1 MAVIRSPF
9 SRVPKPVDTSGAA
22 EYYRKVLGRDISG
35 ILPSDV
41 SAPDEDVQPA
51 DVPVAP
57 LRVPEPF
64 DYSRLGSGATVSPTS
79 GRVGG
84 VDSSGVP
91 SELQRPLASAI
102 RTVGR
107 SAVEPEESEGIMGRL
122 RNIASG
128 VSPVSKVQQLL
139 PDFLA
144 DPIES
149 AQGVVKRGVVGA
161 LEYPKRAVQAFV
173 DEAAESKTEG
183 PTPLPFNPLTFD
195 YGDWWDKV
203 WDEEYNIEI
212 RPVEGLTGST
222 GRAARYTDNVIDF
235 VVGEIAL
242 DPWTYSTLGAGKF
255 AGAAGRST
263 LGSELAN
270 NADLIAKFGDDAMKR
285 AGATAVRLGEHGV
298 PRQIREA
305 AVELGLMDA
314 AGVRLFGQVIPGTA
328 DVAGGLGKAFGA
340 TRARLGD
347 VAGGRLS
354 RVATVG
360 SRKALIDIA
369 RDSGGK
375 MSVKQIGGAFAKY
388 SAAVKAKADHAL
400 WAAQN
405 GAYVRT
411 FAAQL
416 DNDPNSALVI
426 DYLDGVIPIEQV
438 PEVSRGNAELLRRE
452 FDRLLEDA
460 NQLRRKLAEKHGVQ
474 VDEIKGIDDY
484 FMRSLTPEAQDFLRS
499 KKATSGQ
506 FKSIVDSMRIDLDE
520 QGSFMQ
526 GRVLQKG
533 SDWLGAPLQRG
544 GLNEIN
550 ERSLAEL
557 GFKWFDDAP
566 GSVLAKYVDNIGRD
580 IQRTFFVDELFRLAP
595 DQIGPIVNNVVP
607 NRTIAK
613 GVEKAM
619 TRWTK
624 LLNTYNRRITGD
636 AGSVY
641 SEAQSS
647 LEGILVAARKVAD
660 PLFEQSDE
668 ARVAL
673 RGLRD
678 ELDAQLQ
685 ELEKLRSYADTVSE
699 GLRRDFEAYVNPLE
713 RQLRDFRAAL
723 DAGEG
728 ERFAAKE
735 WLLARHAE
743 LFPDAVTRPSQPQ
756 QLANQIIRELERVL
770 GGAARTSAVAKT
782 QRQALTTRPDI
793 IVDVAGQNMG
803 LPVVRKEVGRLSRA
817 VSAAKKQYDR
827 LVKNDPDLQ
836 DYDNAADQFHKTA
849 SRLDAAAALAGER
862 GLWDDT
868 VGRLYQED
876 IDSIAQILGEM
887 PTGVRVPRIA
897 EGHQSHFEGYDEA
910 IEMVPVE
917 LLAGM
922 RGNELNYDVADLSRD
937 ISENGIKDPLILIY
951 STEDKFVRLGE
962 GNHRLQAAIDAG
974 FTHLPARVSRKVGK
988 KWVGGAGEYSG
999 IQVRGWTSPE
1009 RIPPN
1014 IKPSEIMDFEVLPK
1028 GTGELTG
1035 PSAEAAGAW
1044 VRKARTTLDQ
1054 LNVIEMPEAERD
1066 LWDRLFK
1073 HLLGHEAD
1081 LAKAERHLEM
1091 AGNIQERLFGPNGL
1105 METVKDDLLADWDVL
1120 SRNFQNIQV
1129 SPELKEILGEWDDG
1143 VRRVLATP
1151 EGMRDLSRA
1160 YNLYYRWFKSTAI
1173 LTPGFTVRN
1182 GFTAA
1187 FNNAV
1192 AGVSPKSMRDG
1203 VRFARA
1209 VREHG
1214 GIWGTQ
1220 GRKKIRTR
1228 GGAATVMKRLG
1239 LNPQEAEIYDNA
1251 FKSVLASGGGQAIDD
1266 VAPRLGKSSRVY
1278 NSKFREV
1285 MAKTGRAVFRPFGG
1299 RVSNAAR
1306 QMNGTVELAVRM
1318 GMALDGA
1325 RKGYTFAENAARIA
1339 RYHFDY
1345 TDLSQLDVAMRR
1357 VIPFWL
1363 FQSRNVPL
1371 QLTNQVMRPGMY
1383 LSWNKLSDATE
1394 EYEDPLMADWR
1405 RRRGGINLPWG
1416 AVIDLDLPFQDVQG
1430 QLGAFT
1436 PMSLLGSATPIIRAP
1451 IEFGTGERIAFG
1463 GSYPYSTDYRGAGL
1477 SDLPAAFAGWIGGFG
1492 DAEGATTT
1500 GTEGVGGIM
1509 VSERFAGPLAG
1520 LAPPLGQLQRVLS
1533 GAQVPQE
1540 LLGGP
1545 EKYYERDPWA
1555 ALLGG
1560 YGGLGYDRITPEE
1573 RESTVRSRQ
1582 YELLD
1587 ELDKLRQTG
1596 KLRER

>member
-1 MAVIRSPF
+1 MPIIRSPF
-9 SRVPKPVDTSGAA
+9 SQPV
-22 EYYRKVLGRDISG
+22 GRPVS
-35 ILPSDV
+35 SDR
-41 SAPDEDVQPA
+41 DVQPVEPVELPSMGIPKISNLPVA
-51 DVPVAP
+51 ATGVDVPVGGDSG
-57 LRVPEPF
+57 RGVPAALIPK
-64 DYSRLGSGATVSPTS
+64 LGSAQRQVLESGQVS
-79 GRVGG
+79 G
-84 VDSSGVP
+84 
-91 SELQRPLASAI
+91 
-102 RTVGR
+102 
-107 SAVEPEESEGIMGRL
+107 EEREGIMGRL
-122 RNIASG
+122 RDIASG
-128 VSPVSKVQQLL
+128 VNPVSRVQQLL
-139 PDFLA
+139 PDFLSE
-144 DPIES
+144 PIES
-149 AQGVVKRGVVGA
+149 AQGLVKRGVVGA
-161 LEYPKRAVQAFV
+161 LEYPKRGVQAFV

-203 WDEEYNIEI
+203 WDEEYNIDI

-222 GRAARYTDNVIDF
+222 GRAARYTDNVVDF

-270 NADLIAKFGDDAMKR
+270 NADLVAKFGDDAMKR

-314 AGVRLFGQVIPGTA
+314 AGVRLFGMVVPGTA
-328 DVAGGLGKAFGA
+328 DVAGGLGRAFGA

-347 VAGGRLS
+347 VAGGRLA

-360 SRKALIDIA
+360 SRKALVDIA

-411 FAAQL
+411 FASQL

-438 PEVSRGNAELLRRE
+438 PAASRENAELLRRE

-499 KKATSGQ
+499 KKATGGR
-506 FKSIVDSMRIDLDE
+506 FKSIVDDMRIDLDE

-533 SDWLGAPLQRG
+533 KPWLGEPLERG

-595 DQIGPIVNNVVP
+595 DQIAPIVSNVVP

-641 SEAQSS
+641 SDAQSS
-647 LEGILVAARKVAD
+647 LERILVAARKVAD

-668 ARVAL
+668 ARVAV

-685 ELEKLRSYADTVSE
+685 ELEKLRVYADSVSE

-713 RQLRDFRAAL
+713 RQLKDFRAAL
-723 DAGEG
+723 DAGDG

-782 QRQALTTRPDI
+782 QREALTTRPDI
-793 IVDVAGQNMG
+793 IVDVAGQQMG

-849 SRLDAAAALAGER
+849 SRLDAATALAGER

-876 IDSIAQILGEM
+876 IDSISQILAELPG
-887 PTGVRVPRIA
+887 PPVRETVQDLTDA
-897 EGHQSHFEGYDEA
+897 ELVYGAKAMLEDGLDDPFGLQRYMGW
-910 IEMVPVE
+910 
-917 LLAGM
+917 
-922 RGNELNYDVADLSRD
+922 ADAS
-937 ISENGIKDPLILIY
+937 I
-951 STEDKFVRLGE
+951 
-962 GNHRLQAAIDAG
+962 
-974 FTHLPARVSRKVGK
+974 
-988 KWVGGAGEYSG
+988 EYSG
-999 IQVRGWTSPE
+999 EVQSRGFDLD
-1009 RIPPN
+1009 N
-1014 IKPSEIMDFEVLPK
+1014 LPD
-1028 GTGELTG
+1028 GLV
-1035 PSAEAAGAW
+1035 AAGKQASEVPVDPSTVAVSAW

-1054 LNVIEMPEAERD
+1054 LNVIEMPEKERD
-1066 LWDRLFK
+1066 LWDRLLK
-1073 HLLGHEAD
+1073 HLLSHEAD

-1151 EGMRDLSRA
+1151 EGLRDLSRA

-1192 AGVSPKSMRDG
+1192 AGVSPKNMRDG
-1203 VRFARA
+1203 IKFARA

-1220 GRKKIRTR
+1220 GRKRIRTR

-1278 NSKFREV
+1278 DSKFREV

-1306 QMNGTVELAVRM
+1306 QLNGTVEMAARM
-1318 GMALDGA
+1318 GMALSGA
-1325 RKGYTFAENAARIA
+1325 RQGYTVAENAARIA

-1383 LSWNKLSDATE
+1383 LSWNKLRDATE

-1405 RRRGGINLPWG
+1405 RRRGAINLPWG

-1430 QLGAFT
+1430 QLEAFT
-1436 PMSLLGSATPIIRAP
+1436 PSSLAGSATPILRAP
-1451 IEFGTGERIAFG
+1451 VELMTGNRIAFG
-1463 GSYPYSTDYRGAGL
+1463 TSYPYSSDYREAGL
-1477 SDLPAAFAGWIGGFG
+1477 SDLPAAFAGWIGGG
-1492 DAEGATTT
+1492 MGMEGGTTT
-1500 GTEGVGGIM
+1500 GADGLM

-1520 LAPPLGQLQRVLS
+1520 LAPPLQQLQRV
-1533 GAQVPQE
+1533 GAAAQIPQD
-1540 LLGGP
+1540 LLGGQ
-1545 EKYYERDPWA
+1545 ESYYERDPLST
-1555 ALLGG
+1555 LLS
-1560 YGGLGYDRITPEE
+1560 YGGLGYTKITPEE
-1573 RESTVRSRQ
+1573 RERTVRSRE
-1582 YELLD
+1582 YDLME
-1587 ELDKLRQTG
+1587 ELDKLRQRG
-1596 KLRER
+1596 KLGQR

>member
-1 MAVIRSPF
+1 MPIIRSPF
-9 SRVPKPVDTSGAA
+9 SQPVRRPASLD
-22 EYYRKVLGRDISG
+22 R
-35 ILPSDV
+35 
-41 SAPDEDVQPA
+41 DVQPVEPVELPSMGIPKISGLPVAAPSASA
-51 DVPVAP
+51 DVSVGGDS
-57 LRVPEPF
+57 RGDVPAALIPK
-64 DYSRLGSGATVSPTS
+64 LGSAQRQVLRSGQVS
-79 GRVGG
+79 G
-84 VDSSGVP
+84 
-91 SELQRPLASAI
+91 
-102 RTVGR
+102 
-107 SAVEPEESEGIMGRL
+107 EEREGIMGRL
-122 RNIASG
+122 RDIASG
-128 VSPVSKVQQLL
+128 VNPASTIQRLL
-139 PDFLA
+139 PDFIA
-144 DPIES
+144 DPIEKV
-149 AQGVVKRGVVGA
+149 QEQVKRPIIGA
-161 LEYPKRAVQAFV
+161 LEYPKRGVQAFV
-173 DEAAESKTEG
+173 DEAAESKTEA
-183 PTPLPFNPLTFD
+183 PTSLPFNPLTFD
-195 YGDWWDKV
+195 FGGWWDKV
-203 WDEEYNIEI
+203 LDDEYNIDI

-222 GRAARYTDNVIDF
+222 GRAARYTDNVVDF

-242 DPWTYSTLGAGKF
+242 DPWTYSTLGSGKF
-255 AGAAGRST
+255 AGATGRST

-285 AGATAVRLGEHGV
+285 AGARAVRIGEHGV
-298 PRQIREA
+298 PREIRDEA
-305 AVELGLMDA
+305 VNLGLMDA
-314 AGVRLFGQVIPGTA
+314 AGVRLFGVPVPGTA
-328 DVAGGLGKAFGA
+328 GVAGDLGRGFGA
-340 TRARLGD
+340 ARARLGD

-354 RVATVG
+354 RFATVG
-360 SRKALIDIA
+360 SRKALVDIA
-369 RDSGGK
+369 RDAKGG
-375 MSVKQIGGAFAKY
+375 MSVKDIAGGFAKY
-388 SAAVKAKADHAL
+388 SAGVKAKADHAL

-416 DNDPNSALVI
+416 NDDPNSALVI
-426 DYLDGVIPIEQV
+426 DYLDGLIPIEQV
-438 PEVSRGNAELLRRE
+438 PEASRGNAELLRRE

-460 NQLRRKLAEKHGVQ
+460 NQLRRKLGEKHGVQ
-474 VDEIKGIDDY
+474 VDEIKSIDDY
-484 FMRSLTPEAQDFLRS
+484 FMRSLTPEAQDFLKS
-499 KKATSGQ
+499 NKATGGR
-506 FKSIVDSMRIDLDE
+506 FKSIVDDMQIDLDD

-533 SDWLGAPLQRG
+533 SDWLGAPLERG

-566 GSVLAKYVDNIGRD
+566 GNVLAKYVDNIGRD

-636 AGSVY
+636 TGSVY

-647 LEGILVAARKVAD
+647 LERILVAARRVAD

-668 ARVAL
+668 ARAAV

-685 ELEKLRSYADTVSE
+685 ELEKLRTYANSVSE

-713 RQLRDFRAAL
+713 RQLKDFRAAL
-723 DAGEG
+723 DAGDG

-743 LFPDAVTRPSQPQ
+743 LFPDAVSRPSQPQ

-782 QRQALTTRPDI
+782 QREALTTRPDI
-793 IVDVAGQNMG
+793 IVDVAGQQMG

-817 VSAAKKQYDR
+817 VSAAKRQYDR

-849 SRLDAAAALAGER
+849 SRLDAATALAGER

-876 IDSIAQILGEM
+876 IDSISQILAELPG
-887 PTGVRVPRIA
+887 PPVRETVKDLTDA
-897 EGHQSHFEGYDEA
+897 ELVYGAKVMLEDGLD
-910 IEMVPVE
+910 
-917 LLAGM
+917 
-922 RGNELNYDVADLSRD
+922 
-937 ISENGIKDPLILIY
+937 DP
-951 STEDKFVRLGE
+951 FG
-962 GNHRLQAAIDAG
+962 LQRYMTWGDA
-974 FTHLPARVSRKVGK
+974 SI
-988 KWVGGAGEYSG
+988 EYSG
-999 IQVRGWTSPE
+999 EVQARGIDLDNLPE
-1009 RIPPN
+1009 
-1014 IKPSEIMDFEVLPK
+1014 DLV
-1028 GTGELTG
+1028 
-1035 PSAEAAGAW
+1035 AAGKRAAEVPTDPSTVAVSAW

-1073 HLLGHEAD
+1073 YLLGHEAD

-1129 SPELKEILGEWDDG
+1129 SPELKNILGDWDDG

-1182 GFTAA
+1182 SMTAA

-1203 VRFARA
+1203 IKFARA

-1214 GIWGTQ
+1214 GIWGTK
-1220 GRKKIRTR
+1220 GRKEIRTR

-1251 FKSVLASGGGQAIDD
+1251 FKSTLSSGGGQAIDD

-1278 NSKFREV
+1278 DSKFREV

-1325 RKGYTFAENAARIA
+1325 RKGFTVAENAARIA

-1345 TDLSQLDVAMRR
+1345 TDLSQLDVAARR
-1357 VIPFWL
+1357 IIPFWL
-1363 FQSRNVPL
+1363 FMSRNLPL
-1371 QLTNQVMRPGMY
+1371 QLTNQVMRPSMY
-1383 LSWNKLSDATE
+1383 LSWNKLRDATE
-1394 EYEDPLMADWR
+1394 EFDDPLMADWR
-1405 RRRGGINLPWG
+1405 RRRGGISTPWG
-1416 AVIDLDLPFQDVQG
+1416 AVFDFDLPFQDVQG
-1430 QLGAFT
+1430 QVGQFT
-1436 PMSLLGSATPIIRAP
+1436 PMSLMGSMTPILRAP
-1451 IEFGTGERIAFG
+1451 IEFGTGQRIAFG
-1463 GSYPYSTDYRGAGL
+1463 GSYPYSTDYRDAGL
-1477 SDLPAAFAGWIGGFG
+1477 SDIPAAFAGWIGGLG

-1500 GTEGVGGIM
+1500 GADGVM
-1509 VSERFAGPLAG
+1509 VSERFAGPVAG
-1520 LAPPLGQLQRVLS
+1520 LLPPLGQLQRVLS
-1533 GAQVPQE
+1533 AAQVPQE

-1545 EKYYERDPWA
+1545 EKYYERDPA
-1555 ALLGG
+1555 SALLGG
-1560 YGGLGYDRITPEE
+1560 YAGLGYEKITPQE
-1573 RESTVRSRQ
+1573 RESTIRRRQ
-1582 YELLD
+1582 FQLQE
-1587 ELDKLRQTG
+1587 ELDKLRQRG
-1596 KLRER
+1596 KLGER